1 MPTFYFHPPG
11 CCLFFDRCFPVSSL
25 TSPSLNLPRPAMA
38 SGLAMALLG
47 AVAFSGKAIIVK
59 LAYRHG
65 VDSITFLML
74 RMLLALPFFVA
85 MAWWAGRSRGGATP
99 PALTRRDALGVV
111 WLGFTGYYLASFLDF
126 AGLAYISASFER
138 LVLYLNPTLV
148 LILGALLYR
157 RHISGFQ
164 WAGLAISYGGVVLV
178 FGHEVQLTGDDVWLG
193 AGLVFASAIS
203 YALYLSYSGELVR
216 RLGALRLVG
225 LASCVACVFCIGQ
238 FALLRPVSVL
248 MALDTSVWWLSVV
261 NATACT
267 VVPVVL
273 VMMAIERLGAGLA
286 AQVGMVGPMSTLAM
300 AALFLG
306 EPLTPWVLAG
316 TVLVMGGVF
325 VCTRSNTPP
334 SGDDKHLKE

>member
-1 MPTFYFHPPG
+1 
-11 CCLFFDRCFPVSSL
+11 
-25 TSPSLNLPRPAMA
+25 MA
-38 SGLAMALLG
+38 AGLAMALLG

-65 VDSITFLML
+65 VDAITFLML

-85 MAWWAGRSRGGATP
+85 MAWWAGRPRQGVAP
-99 PALTRRDALGVV
+99 PVLTRKDAIGVV
-111 WLGFTGYYLASFLDF
+111 WLGFTGYYLASYLDF

-148 LILGALLYR
+148 LLLGAFLYR
-157 RHISGFQ
+157 RRISGFQ
-164 WAGLAISYGGVVLV
+164 WAGLAISYGGVLLV
-178 FGHEVQLTGDDVWLG
+178 FGHEVRLTGDDVWLG
-193 AGLVFASAIS
+193 AGLVFASAVS

-238 FALLRPVSVL
+238 FALLRPVSGL
-248 MALDTSVWWLSVV
+248 LALDASVWWLSLV

-273 VMMAIERLGAGLA
+273 VMMGIERLGAGLA

-300 AALFLG
+300 AALFLD
-306 EPLTPWVLAG
+306 EPLTPWVLGG

-325 VCTRSNTPP
+325 VCTRSKAPVHTFHK
-334 SGDDKHLKE
+334 G

>member
-1 MPTFYFHPPG
+1 MP
-11 CCLFFDRCFPVSSL
+11 V
-25 TSPSLNLPRPAMA
+25 
-38 SGLAMALLG
+38 GLAMAVVG

-65 VDSITFLML
+65 VDPITFLML

-85 MAWWAGRSRGGATP
+85 MVWWAGRPRAGNVQL
-99 PALTRRDALGVV
+99 ALTRRETLGVV

-157 RHISGFQ
+157 QRISGFQ
-164 WAGLAISYGGVVLV
+164 WAGLAISYGGVVMV
-178 FGHEVQLTGDDVWLG
+178 FGHEVRLTGDAVWLG
-193 AGLVFASAIS
+193 AALVFCSAVS
-203 YALYLSYSGELVR
+203 YAFYLSYSGELVR

-238 FALLRPVSVL
+238 FALLRPVAGL
-248 MALDTSVWWLSVV
+248 MALDASVWWLSLL

-286 AQVGMVGPMSTLAM
+286 AQVGMVGPMSTLVM
-300 AALFLG
+300 AALFLD
-306 EPLTPWVLAG
+306 EPLSAWVLGG

-325 VCTRSNTPP
+325 VCTRSKMPVQ
-334 SGDDKHLKE
+334 DIQRE